1 MNMFETIFHA
11 TLNTTTLRQQ
21 KLQQVTSLDWAS
33 VCRTMNNLL
42 SVNCVPDIFQR

>member
-1 MNMFETIFHA
+1 MNMFEMIFHA

-21 KLQQVTSLDWAS
+21 QLQKIISLDWAS
-33 VCRTMNNLL
+33 VCRTMNHLY